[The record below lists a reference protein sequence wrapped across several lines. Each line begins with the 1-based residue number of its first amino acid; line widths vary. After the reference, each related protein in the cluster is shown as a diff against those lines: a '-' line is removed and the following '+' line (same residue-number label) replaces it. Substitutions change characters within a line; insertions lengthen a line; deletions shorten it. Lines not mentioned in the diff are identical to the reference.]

1 MKKFVVAL
9 IASLTISTAALADGW
24 SVDEM
29 NSAIDET
36 NFLVN
41 SGCSGTL
48 IDAKNRYILT
58 AAHCVDA
65 QYETAEREVV
75 DEKGIVKQEKYRKL
89 IDGSVTQF
97 LFDASGES
105 QRTTAYRVTLKAVD
119 RSVDLAVLQVNGVLP
134 NGKVAKLAD
143 SEPRRGERVYV
154 VGNPA
159 GVLYASVVVGIVSS
173 TQRTYGMLG
182 IEDSPHQRLI
192 QISAGVIGGN
202 SGGSVYN
209 ERGEMVGV
217 PVRASRVNEIL
228 GFAVPLEVIKE
239 FLKTNK
245 LVDEPPS
252 NATMVP

>member
-1 MKKFVVAL
+1 MFRSLLAFV
-9 IASLTISTAALADGW
+9 ASAFLVTTALAEEW
-24 SVDEM
+24 SVEAM

-48 IDAKNRYILT
+48 IDLKNKYILT

-65 QYETAEREVV
+65 QYETVEREVI
-75 DEKGIVKQEKYRKL
+75 DDKGIVTKEKYRKL

-97 LFDASGES
+97 VFDGAES
-105 QRTTAYRVTLKAVD
+105 TRTTRYRVALKAVD
-119 RSVDLAVLQVNGVLP
+119 RDVDLAVVQVVGSLP
-134 NGKVAKLAD
+134 NTKYAKLAD

-159 GVLYASVVVGIVSS
+159 AVLYASVVVGIVSS
-173 TQRTYGMLG
+173 VQRTYGLLG
-182 IEDSPHQRLI
+182 IDEAPHERLM

-209 ERGEMVGV
+209 SAGELVGV
-217 PVRASRVNEIL
+217 PVRGSRVNEIL
-228 GFAVPLEVIKE
+228 GFAVPLDVIKA
-239 FLKTNK
+239 FLSKNR
-245 LVDEPPS
+245 LVEDVKDNS
-252 NATMVP
+252 ITVP